1 MVVKFTTK
9 LLSLLS
15 PLIQLLAV
23 IGEQLAT
30 DEEICG
36 AVISVRKSFYRIALW
51 VKTSD
56 DEEKIEK
63 IR

>member
-1 MVVKFTTK
+1 MLAFVIYKCF
-9 LLSLLS
+9 
-15 PLIQLLAV
+15 IDFFMYQLLAV